1 MISES
6 AARSYKQP
14 FLLTAVLALVSAVFI
29 GYSVTRA
36 FVWDEGYHL
45 IAAQQIARGKTP
57 YIDFCFPQTP
67 LNAYLNAGI
76 MRLFGEYWRPVHV
89 VAALFCIGSV
99 VLIAQYIFAYFP
111 MWRWR
116 LACAIIAALLIGFN
130 AVLLEFGTVGQAY
143 GIAMFFCVAAYR
155 AAMLAVKSKG
165 WLPAL
170 ACGLL
175 AGVAADSTLLVAP
188 AALVILV
195 WLWINNRAG
204 GRKIK
209 ILTYLAGSAIP
220 FLPVLLLFIK
230 GPEQTFFN
238 IAQYHAIYRRVNWPG
253 ATKHDV
259 LVFSSWLDSP
269 QALVL
274 ALLAIAGVLFIR
286 QSPWDKARK
295 AEFYLACWI
304 AGAVGLYLC
313 TPHPT
318 FGRYFI
324 LIVPFVAI
332 PAAAGLYSVGSKLGD
347 PDHPRLPAL
356 VAAALIVL
364 PFLKIEFDTW
374 NDTSWKDYQSI
385 AQKVAQVTPPGGMLF
400 ADELVYFSLKQNPPP
415 GLELSYAHLLDLGPE
430 REKLLHIV
438 SQRELKELIKQGKFA
453 TFQSCSDDE
462 AAQYGMPG
470 PFRYHVNVEDC
481 QIFWAPN
488 NKKQQ

>member
-1 MISES
+1 MISE
-6 AARSYKQP
+6 AETRSYKQP
-14 FLLTAVLALVSAVFI
+14 LVLGCVLALISAIFI

-67 LNAYLNAGI
+67 LNAYLNAAI
-76 MRLFGEYWRPVHV
+76 MRVFGEYWRPVHV

-99 VLIAQYIFAYFP
+99 VLIAQYVFVHFP

-116 LACAIIAALLIGFN
+116 LACAITAALLIGLN
-130 AVLLEFGTVGQAY
+130 ALLLEFGTAGQAY

-155 AAMLAVKSKG
+155 SALVVVRSERV
-165 WLPAL
+165 LPAFG
-170 ACGLL
+170 CGLL

-188 AALVILV
+188 AAVVILV
-195 WLWINNRAG
+195 WLWVTNRAG
-204 GRKIK
+204 NRRAKA
-209 ILTYLAGSAIP
+209 LSYLAGSAIP

-238 IAQYHAIYRRVNWPG
+238 IAQYHAIYRRVGWPG
-253 ATKHDV
+253 ATKHD
-259 LVFSSWLDSP
+259 LIVFSSWFDAP

-274 ALLAIAGVLFIR
+274 GLLVIAGVLFVR
-286 QSPWDKARK
+286 KSAWDEVRK
-295 AEFYLACWI
+295 SEFHLACWI

-324 LIVPFVAI
+324 LIVPFLAV
-332 PAAAGLYSVGSKLGD
+332 PAAAGLYSVGSRLGD
-347 PDHPRLPAL
+347 PGHPTAPAL
-356 VAAALIVL
+356 VAIALIAL
-364 PFLKIEFDTW
+364 PFINIEIDTW
-374 NDTSWKDYQSI
+374 GDTSWKDYELV
-385 AQKVAQVTPPGGMLF
+385 AQKTAQVTPPGGRLF
-400 ADELVYFSLKQNPPP
+400 ADELVYFALKENPPP
-415 GLELSYAHLLDLGPE
+415 GMELSYAHLLDLPPA

-438 SQRELKELIKQGKFA
+438 SQRELKEQITKGMFA
-453 TFQSCSDDE
+453 AFQTCSDDE

-470 PFRYHVNVEDC
+470 PFRQHANAGDC
-481 QIFWAPN
+481 QLFWGPS
-488 NKKQQ
+488 KH